1 MPLSI
6 LSFFIY
12 LLSSFILFVGEEHQQ
27 RQGYPMEV
35 LVIILLAISYFFST
49 PLAQASRSC
58 FPSYNITQFSNL
70 YLKSAKIL
78 SHLLV
83 KITPNKFLLQNL
95 KIGKIGKLEGTSGNL
110 RGPSGMLE
118 PDKCGDACA
127 RGGEKFPSLKKEFAG
142 LIDDIV
148 KDPVTGT
155 PIGNNCYNVR
165 LAISSKGKGKSGGAR
180 VITYLYIQTET
191 VYLLTLYDKSEKAD
205 LKTNELKEMIQGLEL
220 G

>member
-118 PDKCGDACA
+118 PDKGPTTTREISGVQADA
-127 RGGEKFPSLKKEFAG
+127 
-142 LIDDIV
+142 
-148 KDPVTGT
+148 
-155 PIGNNCYNVR
+155 
-165 LAISSKGKGKSGGAR
+165 
-180 VITYLYIQTET
+180 
-191 VYLLTLYDKSEKAD
+191 
-205 LKTNELKEMIQGLEL
+205 
-220 G
+220 